1 MKTNGFVNAKRIF
14 SALAIV
20 AVLVCALCVFA
31 SANDAALEV
40 GNTNLKYDTYTH
52 IIVTLNGEPA
62 DGALKGIA
70 VWTPDVEEP
79 TAENVSYF
87 NFVEET
93 DPKGVKFFAT
103 RGIPA
108 SELSEIFYIAPAV
121 RDANGNESVAGEM
134 VAKSAFGY
142 VEERLGDDNLKG
154 YQVDIYRDLVVYGT
168 AAEQVLGDKTA
179 NRNVVVAQ
187 NGYVGNA
194 ISPLQFVEG
203 ETALLRA
210 PVQNAKGEY
219 FAYWADA
226 FGKLVTGERV
236 ANVDVN
242 AGLNWY
248 NAVYTDKDSSAYG
261 YFADFQSF
269 ELGEYNFKVGD
280 LNDDQKAAGK
290 ASLTLPM
297 FKSSGSNVGFRK
309 MMVLDTEALAGLDAD
324 AVIPTTASDS
334 LSFKSTYDGI
344 KYLNYVKNS
353 AASYEYTSPS
363 IVSSGSTEY
372 QTKLDRFEIELD
384 ITSSPQRP
392 TTYIRFIDNTVGTT
406 SDIVLTF
413 GRSVIDD
420 VECIRIEYDTIGGEN
435 HNLYIPTAIGK
446 EVACIGVDIDANGVV
461 NIYVNGEKVELD
473 APVARM
479 VQSNG
484 VSYVAVPAGNYNP
497 TRFMFETST
506 GYAMNYNIYSIGLVD
521 TDKIEK

>member
-203 ETALLRA
+203 DTALLRA

-236 ANVDVN
+236 ASVDVN

-280 LNDDQKAAGK
+280 LTDAQKTAGK
-290 ASLTLPM
+290 ASLALPL
-297 FKSSGSNVGFRK
+297 FKNSSGADIGIPK
-309 MMVLDTEALAGLDAD
+309 MMLFDSAAIAGLGANDA
-324 AVIPTTASDS
+324 IPTTASDT
-334 LSFKSTYDGI
+334 LNFKTTYDGI
-344 KYLNYVKNS
+344 KYLNFVKD
-353 AASYEYTSPS
+353 ATASYEYTAPDW
-363 IVSSGSTEY
+363 INSGSTSE
-372 QTKLDRFEIELD
+372 QLLNERFEMELSIEQA
-384 ITSSPQRP
+384 SSLP
-392 TTYIRFIDNTVGTT
+392 TMYVRFVATKGTT
-406 SDIVLTF
+406 ADIILNI
-413 GRSVIDD
+413 GRSVVDGVPCFRLIYQTTSGN
-420 VECIRIEYDTIGGEN
+420 RS
-435 HNLYIPTAIGK
+435 LYIPDNNGSDRVTF
-446 EVACIGVDIDANGVV
+446 GVDIDETGTCNRY
-461 NIYVNGEKVELD
+461 INGEMAELD
-473 APVARM
+473 APVARL
-479 VQSNG
+479 SG
-484 VSYVAVPAGNYNP
+484 SYVDIPAGNYNP
-497 TRFMFETST
+497 VHFKFETST
-506 GYAMNYNIYSIGLVD
+506 GYNFNYNIYSYGFVD
-521 TDKIEK
+521 TDKMQGN

>member
-20 AVLVCALCVFA
+20 ALLVCALCVFA

-87 NFVEET
+87 NFVEEA

-108 SELSEIFYIAPAV
+108 SELSETFYIAPAV

-261 YFADFQSF
+261 GFADLQSF
-269 ELGEYNFKVGD
+269 DTGKYNFEVITANLTDNNKKNGVVVLYAPIFG
-280 LNDDQKAAGK
+280 QYGF
-290 ASLTLPM
+290 ASRVNFDNSDLTLEKLPIV
-297 FKSSGSNVGFRK
+297 SEHD
-309 MMVLDTEALAGLDAD
+309 VLNFVEN
-324 AVIPTTASDS
+324 
-334 LSFKSTYDGI
+334 YDGT
-344 KYLNYVKNS
+344 KYLNYARVMKH
-353 AASYEYTSPS
+353 TSE
-363 IVSSGSTEY
+363 TY
-372 QTKLDRFEIELD
+372 QTVFNYESTDLQYKFERVEMD
-384 ITSSPQRP
+384 IDFNDSNNNAATLF
-392 TTYIRFIDNTVGTT
+392 YINFHRDGGGYAKMYVAL
-406 SDIVLTF
+406 SLTA
-413 GRSVIDD
+413 
-420 VECIRIEYDTIGGEN
+420 GEN
-435 HNLYIPTAIGK
+435 GERCICLHYYPQGQTKKMLIPLNGAT
-446 EVACIGVDIDANGVV
+446 VVTFGVDIDEAGVV
-461 NIYVNGEKVELD
+461 NLYLDGEKIALD
-473 APVARM
+473 AP
-479 VQSNG
+479 QG
-484 VSYVAVPAGNYNP
+484 VYSGSLKEGTWHPAYMQIATQANAVYDYD
-497 TRFMFETST
+497 F
-506 GYAMNYNIYSIGLVD
+506 YSIGLVD
-521 TDKIEK
+521 TDKMN